1 MKRQIIIDSDARK
14 RLQEAFGVTRVT
26 VWKALNY
33 ESDNELARKIRYTAK
48 KEMGGVEINGPLPG
62 FDTTHQTAEGT
73 MTQTFGPR
81 VKIILHMNTNRL
93 AVLVD
98 GEVRRIED
106 GLTLSEFMSVQGEV
120 CKLAQSLQNS

>member
-1 MKRQIIIDSDARK
+1 MKQQIIVDSEARK
-14 RLQEAFGVTRVT
+14 KLQDVFGVTRVT
-26 VWKALNY
+26 VWKALNF

-48 KEMGGVEINGPLPG
+48 KEMGGMEINGALPE
-62 FDTTHQTAEGT
+62 FETIHDTAKGIT
-73 MTQTFGPR
+73 TQTFGSR
-81 VKIILHMNTNRL
+81 VKIILYWDTNRT

-120 CKLAQSLQNS
+120 YKMAQSLQG

>member
-1 MKRQIIIDSDARK
+1 MKRQIVIDSEARK
-14 RLQEAFGVTRVT
+14 KLQEVFGVSRVT

-33 ESDNELARKIRYTAK
+33 ESENELARKIRFAAV

-62 FDTTHQTAEGT
+62 FETIHNTANRIT
-73 MTQTFGPR
+73 TQTFGPR
-81 VKIILHMNTNRL
+81 VKIILYWDTNRT

-106 GLTLSEFMSVQGEV
+106 GLSLSEFMSVQGEV
-120 CKLAQSLQNS
+120 YKLALSLNS

>member
-14 RLQEAFGVTRVT
+14 RLQEVFGVTRVT

-48 KEMGGVEINGPLPG
+48 KEMGGIEINGDLPG
-62 FDTTHQTAEGT
+62 FETVHDTAGRIT
-73 MTQTFGPR
+73 TQTFGPR
-81 VKIILHMNTNRL
+81 VKIILYWDTNRT

-120 CKLAQSLQNS
+120 YKMAQSLEG

>member
-1 MKRQIIIDSDARK
+1 MKRQIIIDSEARK

-33 ESDNELARKIRYTAK
+33 ESENELARKIRYTAK
-48 KEMGGVEINGPLPG
+48 KDMGGVEINGPLPG
-62 FDTTHQTAEGT
+62 FDTIHDTVKGIT
-73 MTQTFGPR
+73 TQTFGPR
-81 VKIILHMNTNRL
+81 VKIILYWDTNRT

-106 GLTLSEFMSVQGEV
+106 GLTLSEFMSIQGEV
-120 CKLAQSLQNS
+120 YKLAQSLQNS

>member
-14 RLQEAFGVTRVT
+14 RLQEVFGVTRVT

-48 KEMGGVEINGPLPG
+48 KEMGGIEINVALPG
-62 FDTTHQTAEGT
+62 FETVHDTAGRIT
-73 MTQTFGPR
+73 TQTFGPR
-81 VKIILHMNTNRL
+81 VKIILYWDTNRT

-106 GLTLSEFMSVQGEV
+106 GLTLSKFMSVQGEV
-120 CKLAQSLQNS
+120 YKMAQSLEG

>member
-33 ESDNELARKIRYTAK
+33 ESENELARKIRYTAK
-48 KEMGGVEINGPLPG
+48 KEMGGIEINGALPG
-62 FDTTHQTAEGT
+62 FEAVHDTAGRIT
-73 MTQTFGPR
+73 TQTFGPR
-81 VKIILHMNTNRL
+81 VKIILYWDTNRT

-120 CKLAQSLQNS
+120 YKMAQSLEG

>member
-62 FDTTHQTAEGT
+62 FDTTPPNG
-73 MTQTFGPR
+73 R
-81 VKIILHMNTNRL
+81 RNYDTNIRPSCENHI
-93 AVLVD
+93 AHEYQPA
-98 GEVRRIED
+98 GGIGGRRGSPD
-106 GLTLSEFMSVQGEV
+106 
-120 CKLAQSLQNS
+120 

>member
-1 MKRQIIIDSDARK
+1 
-14 RLQEAFGVTRVT
+14 
-26 VWKALNY
+26 
-33 ESDNELARKIRYTAK
+33 
-48 KEMGGVEINGPLPG
+48 MGGVEINGPLPG

-98 GEVRRIED
+98 GEVCRIED

-120 CKLAQSLQNS
+120 YKMAQSLQG

>member
-48 KEMGGVEINGPLPG
+48 KEMGGVEINGSLPENCEKI
-62 FDTTHQTAEGT
+62 AE
-73 MTQTFGPR
+73 
-81 VKIILHMNTNRL
+81 IAELL
-93 AVLVD
+93 
-98 GEVRRIED
+98 
-106 GLTLSEFMSVQGEV
+106 
-120 CKLAQSLQNS
+120 

>member
-48 KEMGGVEINGPLPG
+48 KEMGGIEINGALPG
-62 FDTTHQTAEGT
+62 FETVHDTAGRIT
-73 MTQTFGPR
+73 TQTFGPR
-81 VKIILHMNTNRL
+81 VKIILYWDTNRT

-120 CKLAQSLQNS
+120 YKVAQSLEG

>member
-14 RLQEAFGVTRVT
+14 RLQEVFGVTRVT

-48 KEMGGVEINGPLPG
+48 KEMGGIEINDALPG
-62 FDTTHQTAEGT
+62 FETVHDTAGRIT
-73 MTQTFGPR
+73 TQTFGPR
-81 VKIILHMNTNRL
+81 VKIILYWDTNRT

-120 CKLAQSLQNS
+120 YKMAQSLEG

>member
-1 MKRQIIIDSDARK
+1 MKRQIIIESEARK
-14 RLQEAFGVTRVT
+14 RLQEVFGVTRVT
-26 VWKALNY
+26 VWKALNF

-48 KEMGGVEINGPLPG
+48 KEMGGIEINGALPG
-62 FDTTHQTAEGT
+62 FATVHDTVGRIT
-73 MTQTFGPR
+73 TQTFGPR
-81 VKIILHMNTNRL
+81 VKIILYWDTNRT

-120 CKLAQSLQNS
+120 YKMAQSLQG

>member
-14 RLQEAFGVTRVT
+14 RLQEVFGVTRVT

-48 KEMGGVEINGPLPG
+48 KEMGGIEINGALPG
-62 FDTTHQTAEGT
+62 FETVHDKAGRIT
-73 MTQTFGPR
+73 TQTFGPR
-81 VKIILHMNTNRL
+81 VKIILYWDTNRT

-120 CKLAQSLQNS
+120 YKMAQSLEG